1 MDEKAQRSHGMMP
14 ESLQRVR
21 GLRDAVPYIRAHQG
35 HVFVVAVG
43 GEALADESAFTVLV
57 QDLLLL
63 THLGIRLVLVP
74 GARPQIDHRLARDGI
89 RSRFHQ
95 GRRVTD
101 AETLDGVCEAV
112 GALQFELISWLSTR
126 LGPGSASGLAQRVVS
141 GNFVTA
147 RPMGVIDGV
156 DLGYTGQVRRVD
168 VAGVRAALHDGSVVV
183 QGNLGYSPT
192 GELFNLRA
200 EDIAVA
206 MAVALGAD
214 KLVFLTDPLEGL
226 PEVLSLAEAVDL
238 STSDAVSEEF
248 RLHLESAV
256 EACRRGVDRVH
267 LVDREIDGALLAEL
281 FTRDG
286 CGTLITAEA
295 YERIRTAT
303 LDDIG
308 GIVALIEPLEQ
319 AQVLVRRSREQLE
332 LEIGRFT
339 VIERDGDVI
348 GCAALYPYPEAR
360 TGELACLVVH
370 PDYRGEGRAA
380 RLLAHMETAARRQGL
395 DSVFVLSTQ
404 TTHWFKERGFVEGA
418 VEQLPVARQA
428 LYNFRRN
435 SKIFRKRLEHG

>member
-1 MDEKAQRSHGMMP
+1 MMGGQSAQGEVP
-14 ESLQRVR
+14 SLPLVR

-35 HVFVVAVG
+35 HVFVVALG
-43 GEALADESAFTVLV
+43 GEALADEAAFTVFV

-74 GARPQIDHRLARDGI
+74 GARPQINRRLARDGI
-89 RSRFHQ
+89 RSSFHE
-95 GRRVTD
+95 GLRVTD
-101 AETLDGVCEAV
+101 EETLDGVCEAV
-112 GALQFELISWLSTR
+112 GALQFELVSWLSTR
-126 LGPGSASGLAQRVVS
+126 LGPESAAGLAQRVVS

-147 RPMGVIDGV
+147 RPMGIIDGI
-156 DLGYTGQVRRVD
+156 DLGHTGRVRRIDVD
-168 VAGVRAALHDGSVVV
+168 GVRAALANGSVVV
-183 QGNLGYSPT
+183 QGNLGHSPT

-206 MAVALGAD
+206 MSVALGAD
-214 KLVFLTDPLEGL
+214 KLIFLTDPLDDL
-226 PEVLSLAEAVDL
+226 PGVLSLSEAVELAADQRL
-238 STSDAVSEEF
+238 SEEF

-295 YERIRTAT
+295 YERTRPAT

-319 AQVLVRRSREQLE
+319 AGVLVRRSREQLE

-348 GCAALYPYPEAR
+348 GCAALYPDIEAR
-360 TGELACLVVH
+360 TGELACLVIH
-370 PDYRGEGRAA
+370 PDYRGEGRAG
-380 RLLAHMETAARRQGL
+380 RLLAFMEQLARKQGL
-395 DSVFVLSTQ
+395 ASIFVLSTQ
-404 TTHWFKERGFVEGA
+404 TTHWFKERGFVPVALDE
-418 VEQLPVARQA
+418 LPVARQA

-435 SKIFRKRLEHG
+435 SRIFRKRLAAG